1 MDDDGQV
8 TGFAQFSYPCSD
20 ATCHRPSNNPFVVDP
35 NEGVTV
41 VGRKGRKIRSSC
53 ALRRRWTRGLKRR
66 RRRLHPPRFFHQG
79 SPVSFLSLIPYFQF
93 SHSNRCN
100 GTKVSNRW
108 IFGTRILMKVFA
120 FATGAES
127 LGFES
132 SSKRLPSWGAGS
144 SKRRRFWRARVS
156 PVSWVVPSWTTRPS
170 VSRTTSSRWRGNEW
184 DCSVRPRPISTTSSN
199 SRPTPSFVYYL
210 PATPHKQ
217 KCLNSPRLVKFH
229 SSERVVAMKNYFV
242 ILPQNFAKNT
252 WSFHRKSSQFFER
265 WILFS

>member
-1 MDDDGQV
+1 MFG
-8 TGFAQFSYPCSD
+8 AQ
-20 ATCHRPSNNPFVVDP
+20 
-35 NEGVTV
+35 
-41 VGRKGRKIRSSC
+41 
-53 ALRRRWTRGLKRR
+53 
-66 RRRLHPPRFFHQG
+66 
-79 SPVSFLSLIPYFQF
+79 
-93 SHSNRCN
+93 
-100 GTKVSNRW
+100 
-108 IFGTRILMKVFA
+108 
-120 FATGAES
+120 
-127 LGFES
+127 S
-132 SSKRLPSWGAGS
+132 SSTRSPSWGAGS

-252 WSFHRKSSQFFER
+252 WSHRKSSQFFER
-265 WILFS
+265 WILFKFFCYFESFGCLLLHTLNLIHIIGYISFALFAITVM